1 LAAALVAR
9 KLGAA
14 PEAAAAV
21 RTLREVEPA
30 IVAAHGAGLA
40 GQVCGC
46 ACACVRVCE
55 CKLGERER
63 VCVCVCVCVWC

>member
-1 LAAALVAR
+1 MASQPWRLPRSYNLRVVECRMAAALVAR

-30 IVAAHGAGLA
+30 TAAAHGAGMA
-40 GQVCGC
+40 GQVHGR
-46 ACACVRVCE
+46 ARVRAYV
-55 CKLGERER
+55 
-63 VCVCVCVCVWC
+63 